1 MTNSERAS
9 YIRGLMDGM
18 ELDPNAKETKI
29 FNAIVELLDDLSVSV
44 EELEEEYSELADQ
57 VDEIDHDL
65 GDVEEEV
72 YGLGDDDDDEE
83 DGCGCGCHH
92 HHHHCHHDGED
103 EDMNLDFGV
112 NCPNCGA
119 DIPLTDEILDAEEII
134 CPGCGEKL
142 EFEFEDEDDEDFPEA
157 DEDETEE

>member
-1 MTNSERAS
+1 
-9 YIRGLMDGM
+9 MDGM

-44 EELEEEYSELADQ
+44 EEMEDEYGELAEQ

-65 GDVEEEV
+65 GALEEDF
-72 YGLGDDDDDEE
+72 YGLEGEDE
-83 DGCGCGCHH
+83 GCGCGCHH
-92 HHHHCHHDGED
+92 HHHH
-103 EDMNLDFGV
+103 EDMSTDFGV

-119 DIPLTDEILDAEEII
+119 DIPLTDEVLDAEEII

-142 EFEFEDEDDEDFPEA
+142 EFEFEDEDDEDFEEEDGEEPEG
-157 DEDETEE
+157 EE

>member
-44 EELEEEYSELADQ
+44 EEMEDEYGELAEQ

-65 GDVEEEV
+65 GALEEDF
-72 YGLGDDDDDEE
+72 YGLEGEDE
-83 DGCGCGCHH
+83 GCGCGCHH
-92 HHHHCHHDGED
+92 HHHH
-103 EDMNLDFGV
+103 EDMSTDFGG

-119 DIPLTDEILDAEEII
+119 DIPLTDEVLDAEEII

-142 EFEFEDEDDEDFPEA
+142 EFEFEDEDDEDFEEEDGEEPEG
-157 DEDETEE
+157 EE

>member
-9 YIRGLMDGM
+9 YIRGLMEGM
-18 ELDPNAKETKI
+18 ELDPKAKETRL

-44 EELEEEYSELADQ
+44 EEMEDEYGELAEQ

-65 GDVEEEV
+65 GALEEDF
-72 YGLGDDDDDEE
+72 YGLEGEDE
-83 DGCGCGCHH
+83 GCGCGCHH
-92 HHHHCHHDGED
+92 HHHH
-103 EDMNLDFGV
+103 EDMSTDFGV

-119 DIPLTDEILDAEEII
+119 DIPLTDEVLDAEEII

-142 EFEFEDEDDEDFPEA
+142 EFEFEDEDDEDFEEEDGEEPEG
-157 DEDETEE
+157 EE

>member
-44 EELEEEYSELADQ
+44 EEMEDEYGELAEQ
-57 VDEIDHDL
+57 GDEIDHDL
-65 GDVEEEV
+65 GALEEDF
-72 YGLGDDDDDEE
+72 YGLEGEDE
-83 DGCGCGCHH
+83 GCGCGCHH
-92 HHHHCHHDGED
+92 HHHH
-103 EDMNLDFGV
+103 EDMSTDFGV

-119 DIPLTDEILDAEEII
+119 DIPLTDEVLDAEEII

-142 EFEFEDEDDEDFPEA
+142 EFEFEDEDDEDFEEEDGEEPEG
-157 DEDETEE
+157 EE

>member
-44 EELEEEYSELADQ
+44 EEMEDEYGELAEQ

-65 GDVEEEV
+65 GALEEDFYGLEDEEE
-72 YGLGDDDDDEE
+72 
-83 DGCGCGCHH
+83 GCGCGGGCHH
-92 HHHHCHHDGED
+92 HHHHD
-103 EDMNLDFGV
+103 EDDDGMDMAYGV

-119 DIPLTDEILDAEEII
+119 DIPLTDEVLDAEEII

-142 EFEFEDEDDEDFPEA
+142 EFEFEDEDDEDFAE
-157 DEDETEE
+157 EDEEEPDGEE

>member
-1 MTNSERAS
+1 
-9 YIRGLMDGM
+9 MDGM

-44 EELEEEYSELADQ
+44 EEMEDEYGELAEQ

-65 GDVEEEV
+65 GALEEDFYGLEDEEE
-72 YGLGDDDDDEE
+72 
-83 DGCGCGCHH
+83 GCGCGGGCHH
-92 HHHHCHHDGED
+92 HHHHD
-103 EDMNLDFGV
+103 EDDDGMDMAYGV

-119 DIPLTDEILDAEEII
+119 DIPLTDEVLDAEEII

-142 EFEFEDEDDEDFPEA
+142 EFEFEDEDDEDFAE
-157 DEDETEE
+157 EDEEEPDGEE

>member
-44 EELEEEYSELADQ
+44 EEMEDEYGELAEQ

-65 GDVEEEV
+65 GALEEDF
-72 YGLGDDDDDEE
+72 YGLEGEDE
-83 DGCGCGCHH
+83 GCGCGCHH
-92 HHHHCHHDGED
+92 HHHH
-103 EDMNLDFGV
+103 EDMSTDFGV

-119 DIPLTDEILDAEEII
+119 DIPLTDEVLDAEEII
-134 CPGCGEKL
+134 CPGWGEKL
-142 EFEFEDEDDEDFPEA
+142 EFEFEDEDDEDFEEEDGEEPEG
-157 DEDETEE
+157 EE